1 MIHRGFAK
9 IISIGLLTLG
19 FPLTAVSE
27 NQNYSFSLDVALT
40 TWSAETGI
48 VVTTAS
54 RKTLLLLIAQQLPES
69 GMEAGISPDKAK
81 QLYDMMLDTGY
92 ITVTPG
98 GETGFWTNGDLRL
111 PVEGAELK
119 WAEAAFS
126 PAAVSRIVSHRPRV
140 KIIVKPVPPLNY
152 VVRINGEVAPSTEQS
167 EYVVD
172 EGETIVLVT
181 RKGKADCEWQGP
193 LAVGDVQQVS
203 CKM

>member
-1 MIHRGFAK
+1 MNRIKFLVT
-9 IISIGLLTLG
+9 SLLAVG
-19 FPLTAVSE
+19 IPLAAMSE
-27 NQNYSFSLDVALT
+27 EQRYSFSPDAALSSWT
-40 TWSAETGI
+40 TETGI
-48 VVTTAS
+48 VVATAS
-54 RKTLLLLIAQQLPES
+54 RKTLLVLIADQLQES
-69 GMEAGISPDKAK
+69 GKGAGVDPAKAK

-92 ITVTPG
+92 IAATPG
-98 GETGFWTNGDLRL
+98 GKTGFWTNGELRL

-126 PAAVSRIVSHRPRV
+126 PAAVSRIISHRPRV

-152 VVRINGEVAPSTEQS
+152 VVWINGEVAPSTEQS

-181 RKGKADCEWQGP
+181 RKGKADCQWRGP
-193 LAVGDVQQVS
+193 LAVGDVKQMD